1 MHFTNL
7 FILISLLQSKE
18 EYMDEIIL
26 DDVVESLVANA
37 FTLATTECS
46 SFEWDYKE
54 VLRNVFETLLKIKFL
69 LHDAQKRQV
78 SDESVRR
85 WLTELRDVTY
95 DADNV
100 LDEFSYGIFWQKLHS
115 QNQMMNQVR
124 SFSLCNP
131 NEVKTIKQLLDKIV
145 NDAADFGLRMDF
157 VNPIPNISLEMDIDC
172 FLDDL
177 EVFGREY
184 NVTKI
189 VNILI
194 SSNNQQVISILPIVG
209 MAGLG
214 KTTLAKIVYD
224 HEWIKKHFGGLAW
237 VHVSRTFNVEEILRE
252 VPKFKDD
259 EVLQRKKYLLV
270 LDDVQNDDLDK
281 WDTLRSKL

>member
-1 MHFTNL
+1 
-7 FILISLLQSKE
+7 
-18 EYMDEIIL
+18 MDEIIL

-237 VHVSRTFNVEEILRE
+237 VHVSRTFNVEEILER
-252 VPKFKDD
+252 F
-259 EVLQRKKYLLV
+259 LSLRMMKYCKGRSIFLCWMMCKMMILT
-270 LDDVQNDDLDK
+270 NG
-281 WDTLRSKL
+281 TL

>member
-1 MHFTNL
+1 
-7 FILISLLQSKE
+7 
-18 EYMDEIIL
+18 
-26 DDVVESLVANA
+26 
-37 FTLATTECS
+37 
-46 SFEWDYKE
+46 
-54 VLRNVFETLLKIKFL
+54 
-69 LHDAQKRQV
+69 
-78 SDESVRR
+78 
-85 WLTELRDVTY
+85 
-95 DADNV
+95 
-100 LDEFSYGIFWQKLHS
+100 
-115 QNQMMNQVR
+115 MNQVR